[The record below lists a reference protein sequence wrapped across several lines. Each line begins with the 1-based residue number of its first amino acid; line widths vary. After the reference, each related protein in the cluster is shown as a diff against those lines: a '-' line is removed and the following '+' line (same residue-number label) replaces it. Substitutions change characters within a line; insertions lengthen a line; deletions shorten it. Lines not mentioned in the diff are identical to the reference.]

1 MGNFLNGEI
10 SWLVFKVITQ
20 RSSYVIRFYCIVI
33 IRIDDNV
40 VDSIAQMIVTGIF
53 FHLGQLRSLVG
64 MFGKNNHCWFN

>member
-20 RSSYVIRFYCIVI
+20 RSSYVGRFYCIVI

-40 VDSIAQMIVTGIF
+40 VDSIAEMIMTGIF
-53 FHLGQLRSLVG
+53 FSFGIIKKSSWNVWKKQPLLV
-64 MFGKNNHCWFN
+64 